1 MIFINVKYQVKPEET
16 ATFLEKMNFYT
27 EACRAE
33 EGCLFF
39 EWYRS
44 TERENEFLL
53 VEIYRDGKAG
63 EAHVNSAHF
72 QPGLDAMK
80 PLLSETPEIVS
91 REIAGDGWGLMG
103 EITID

>member
-16 ATFLEKMNFYT
+16 ATFLEKLADYT
-27 EACRAE
+27 SACRAE

-53 VEIYRDGKAG
+53 VEMYRDAEAG
-63 EAHVNSAHF
+63 EKHVNASHF
-72 QPGLDAMK
+72 QVGLDAMR
-80 PLLSETPEIVS
+80 PLISETPEIIS
-91 REIAGDGWGLMG
+91 KDIEGEGWGPMG
-103 EITID
+103 ELAD